1 MQQNTRHIL
10 FLAGAAG
17 IIGIFY
23 FLCLIVHLPFAL
35 CLVIVMAVLIWGYR
49 ELMRGAVPEPAD
61 KRLWVWGLPVAAI
74 AVLAE
79 HAYDLAP
86 RQGLWDAW
94 AIWNLHAKFLANP
107 ELWQNMFLNTKDGHP
122 DYPLALPGVIA
133 FFTRLAGGYHWII
146 PYAFHAFV
154 LFAIPVLIY
163 LETYRKRLFVAG
175 LSLLFFALNDFYVV
189 QGTLQLADTLLAFNF
204 LCAFI
209 CFEHG
214 RTDRK
219 MLTLSAFF
227 LGLCIWTK
235 NEGAILAGI
244 FILFHAKEI
253 WLNRTRF
260 AIGVAL
266 PLSVWLI
273 FKTAYAPANDM
284 ITGQSADTWKLLFR
298 AERYELIY
306 HSLSKNL
313 NQHFKLITYLTLAY
327 LLYCVIRKKWPDR
340 RSGIILTCLVAYFMV
355 YVVSPQDLEWHLF
368 TSQSRLLHQLMP
380 VTVYVFAQKFAGGS
394 GDATNP
400 LQVKFFSNLPRLR

>member
-1 MQQNTRHIL
+1 MQGNTRHIL

-17 IIGIFY
+17 MVSIIY
-23 FLCLIVHLPFAL
+23 FFCLLAGLPFAL
-35 CLVIVMAVLIWGYR
+35 CVVLVVGTLIFGYR
-49 ELMRGAVPEPAD
+49 ELMRGSLPEPQD

-94 AIWNLHAKFLANP
+94 AIWNLHAKLLANP
-107 ELWQNMFLNTKDGHP
+107 DHWQNMFLNTKDGHP
-122 DYPLALPGVIA
+122 DYPLALPGVVA
-133 FFTRLAGGYHWII
+133 FFTRMVGSYHWII
-146 PYAFHAFV
+146 PYAFHVFV

-175 LSLLFFALNDFYVV
+175 LSLLFFALNDFYVI
-189 QGTLQLADTLLAFNF
+189 QSTLQLADTLLAFNF
-204 LCAFI
+204 LCAFV

-244 FILFHAKEI
+244 FMLFHVREI
-253 WLNRTRF
+253 FLNRSRF
-260 AIGVAL
+260 AVGIAL
-266 PLSVWLI
+266 PLLAWLI
-273 FKTAYAPANDM
+273 FKIWFTPANDM
-284 ITGQSADTWKLLFR
+284 IAGQSADTWRLLFR
-298 AERYELIY
+298 PERYELIY
-306 HSLSKNL
+306 HSLTKNL
-313 NQHFKLITYLTLAY
+313 NQHFKLLKYLTLAY
-327 LLYCVIRKKWPDR
+327 LIYCLIRKKRPDMR
-340 RSGIILTCLVAYFMV
+340 VSIILTCFVAYFMV

-380 VTVYVFAQKFAGGS
+380 VTVYVFAQKFAGGN